1 MFSMRAKMISVGL
14 LGTAALLPLD
24 VAKADQVG
32 HASWYSLPAN
42 VTASGERMN
51 PNELTAAHRSLP
63 FGTRVLVQNLTNG
76 RSVVVRINDRG
87 PFIGGRIID
96 LSKAAAAS
104 IGMLGAGTAQ
114 VRISTTAPDGGSA
127 LAALGDATAKAKKGV
142 ALAAKESAAAEPHHA
157 ANAAAPARLIEARN
171 RPTKT
176 LKPTAMASLSPVH
189 AKTKVAVASIKTKKV
204 TVGHNSQAKIAVAWE
219 PPRSKKMARMAA
231 KSVRS
236 THVAVSYS
244 YKPGA
249 RTSARG
255 HAVAS
260 AHPYAIFVSTPGFM
274 QPAAS

>member
-63 FGTRVLVQNLTNG
+63 FGTRVLVENLTNG

-114 VRISTTAPDGGSA
+114 VRITTTAPDGGSA
-127 LAALGDATAKAKKGV
+127 LAALGEATAKAKKGV
-142 ALAAKESAAAEPHHA
+142 ALAARESAAAEPHQVA
-157 ANAAAPARLIEARN
+157 RSAAPARLIEARN

-176 LKPTAMASLSPVH
+176 FKPTAVASLSPVK
-189 AKTKVAVASIKTKKV
+189 AKTRVAVASTKTKKL
-204 TVGHNSQAKIAVAWE
+204 GHSSQAKIAVAWE
-219 PPRSKKMARMAA
+219 PPRSKKMAQLAA
-231 KSVRS
+231 KGARP

-244 YKPGA
+244 YKPAA
-249 RTSARG
+249 RASARG
-255 HAVAS
+255 RVAAAS

>member
-1 MFSMRAKMISVGL
+1 
-14 LGTAALLPLD
+14 
-24 VAKADQVG
+24 
-32 HASWYSLPAN
+32 
-42 VTASGERMN
+42 
-51 PNELTAAHRSLP
+51 
-63 FGTRVLVQNLTNG
+63 
-76 RSVVVRINDRG
+76 
-87 PFIGGRIID
+87 
-96 LSKAAAAS
+96 
-104 IGMLGAGTAQ
+104 MLGAGTAQ

-176 LKPTAMASLSPVH
+176 LKPTTVAY

-231 KSVRS
+231 KGARS

-255 HAVAS
+255 HTVAS